1 MLYKHHGEPEIEYP
15 RARTKIKTISSHL
28 KFNKRN
34 RYLINEKLLFPF
46 GRRRN
51 DVYKFIMR
59 QRCKEKQDN
68 LL

>member
-15 RARTKIKTISSHL
+15 RARTKIKTISSQL

-34 RYLINEKLLFPF
+34 RYLINEKLLVA
-46 GRRRN
+46 GET
-51 DVYKFIMR
+51 M
-59 QRCKEKQDN
+59 CTN